1 VASPE
6 SGPRLGVRPAR
17 ADDAVALREI
27 FNEAV
32 ADKLATFE
40 TSPISIEGQ
49 RERIASAEQDPKHPI
64 LVADVRGWVAGWA
77 TIKAYDSRPAL
88 DEIGE
93 VCVFVRRSFRSY
105 GVGRQLMRSAQA
117 EASRQGYRKLIGHV
131 LADNRDSLRLCQATG
146 WREVGKLLGHARHRD
161 DLRDVVIVEYQ
172 VPNAA
177 PE

>member
-1 VASPE
+1 MASPE
-6 SGPRLGVRPAR
+6 SGPRLAVRPAR

-27 FNEAV
+27 YNEAV

-40 TSPISIEGQ
+40 TSPRSIEDQ
-49 RERIASAEQDPKHPI
+49 RERIAVAERDLKHPV

-77 TIKAYDSRPAL
+77 AIESFGARPSL

-93 VCVFVRRSFRSY
+93 VFIFVRRSFRSY

-146 WREVGKLLGHARHRD
+146 WREVGKYLAHVRHRD
-161 DLRDVVIVEYQ
+161 DVRDVVVVEYQ
-172 VPNAA
+172 VPPAA

>member
-1 VASPE
+1 MASPE
-6 SGPRLGVRPAR
+6 SGPRLAVRPAR

-27 FNEAV
+27 YNEAV

-40 TSPISIEGQ
+40 TAPRSIEEQ
-49 RERIASAEQDPKHPI
+49 RERIAAAESDTKHPI

-77 TIKAYDSRPAL
+77 AIEPFGTRSAL
-88 DEIGE
+88 EEIGE
-93 VCVFVRRSFRSY
+93 VFIFVRRSFRSY

-131 LADNRDSLRLCQATG
+131 LAENRDSLRLCQATG
-146 WREVGKLLGHARHRD
+146 WREVGKYLAHARHRD
-161 DLRDVVIVEYQ
+161 DLRDVVVVEYQ
-172 VPNAA
+172 VPLAA